1 SVQATDHNDN
11 LAWFSNYGATTV
23 DLAAPGVNIYSTLP
37 VGGSLMGSNYG
48 YSDGTSMAAPHVAG
62 AAALMVATR
71 RDRGLPDLTPV
82 QLRQYVLNGSD
93 VIPGLSGKNATS
105 RRLNLHRGVDQS

>member
-1 SVQATDHNDN
+1 
-11 LAWFSNYGATTV
+11 
-23 DLAAPGVNIYSTLP
+23 PGT
-37 VGGSLMGSNYG
+37 NYG
-48 YSDGTSMAAPHVAG
+48 YSSGTSMAAPHVAG

-82 QLRQYVLNGSD
+82 QLRQYVLNGVD

-105 RRLNLHRGVDQS
+105 GRLNLHSGVIKAVSVGVMYTW